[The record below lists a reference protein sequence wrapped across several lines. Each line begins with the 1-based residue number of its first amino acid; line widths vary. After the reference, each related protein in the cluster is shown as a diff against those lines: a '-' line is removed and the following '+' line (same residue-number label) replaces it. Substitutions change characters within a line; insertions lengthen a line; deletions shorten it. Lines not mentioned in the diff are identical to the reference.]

1 MNIPVKYIIA
11 IRVIRGN
18 GVVAGC
24 TLLECLLSTS
34 TSKIPNQYCSIAS
47 PKVCTMGSGPVL
59 GGISCRGTEHSV
71 TECSS
76 AGSVGQLN
84 CHHGR
89 DVGVIC
95 QGRVGLGV
103 V

>member
-1 MNIPVKYIIA
+1 MGAIA
-11 IRVIRGN
+11 AYFG
-18 GVVAGC
+18 
-24 TLLECLLSTS
+24 E
-34 TSKIPNQYCSIAS
+34 
-47 PKVCTMGSGPVL
+47 GSGPVL

-76 AGSVGQLN
+76 GGSVGQLN

-95 QGRVGLGV
+95 QGRVELSV

>member
-1 MNIPVKYIIA
+1 MLFRAHPPPIVHTLCHEPP
-11 IRVIRGN
+11 
-18 GVVAGC
+18 
-24 TLLECLLSTS
+24 LLEYLATLSFFIQVHNKYSCLFVGA
-34 TSKIPNQYCSIAS
+34 IAAYFGE
-47 PKVCTMGSGPVL
+47 GSGPVL